1 MLLRLCWW
9 QCTFWFFLNV
19 NSLPRIYF
27 DALFFLQDCI
37 KADKVYTEAESGYS
51 TTTDTPDIVV
61 EPPTPTATT
70 NHIEQKMSEISIEE
84 KDGGCAFYFSVMKVW
99 TMHNISN
106 LDQSIYI
113 LQRKRKKPRNPRSNL
128 SCRSIQN

>member
-9 QCTFWFFLNV
+9 KCTFWFFFNV
-19 NSLPRIYF
+19 YNLPRIYL

-84 KDGGCAFYFSVMKVW
+84 KDGGCAFIF
-99 TMHNISN
+99 
-106 LDQSIYI
+106 
-113 LQRKRKKPRNPRSNL
+113 P
-128 SCRSIQN
+128 